1 MHARAA
7 LNATGGVTER
17 LQGLDETGTHPH
29 VKLRP
34 SFFVMGM
41 WYRFSQFKSWTS
53 CAGQR
58 QGRGIM
64 AGISRGILGAVGV
77 PLTGALDLVSGVTA
91 GIASTTGVA
100 RQPSVRHPQRFAG
113 HCL

>member
-1 MHARAA
+1 M
-7 LNATGGVTER
+7 
-17 LQGLDETGTHPH
+17 
-29 VKLRP
+29 
-34 SFFVMGM
+34 
-41 WYRFSQFKSWTS
+41 
-53 CAGQR
+53 
-58 QGRGIM
+58 M
-64 AGISRGILGAVGV
+64 AGISRGFLGAVGV